1 MASQISKIE
10 KKLKKTEE
18 GIEGGMSRRPN
29 SFVRMRGSL
38 CSQMGSR
45 KLFAKIFVSNT
56 FDVLCWL
63 YPSCLI
69 VDIYKCWH

>member
-10 KKLKKTEE
+10 KKIKTEE
-18 GIEGGMSRRPN
+18 GVKGVMSRRLD
-29 SFVRMRGSL
+29 SFGRMRGGL
-38 CSQMGSR
+38 CSQIGSR
-45 KLFAKIFVSNT
+45 KLFAKIFVWNT

-69 VDIYKCWH
+69 VDINKCW